1 MCKNNS
7 IFLMHAD
14 HFYGSLMAQALKE
27 AKKAFSEGEVPV
39 GAVLASP
46 EGEIVAKAHNQTI
59 SRSDPTAHA
68 EILVIR
74 RAGEVFKNYRLNHT
88 LLAVTIEPCAM
99 CMGAAINA
107 RVGRLVFGAA
117 DPKAG
122 AAESLYHLGS
132 DHRLNHQIEITSG
145 VMETECRT
153 LMQEFFRARRDR

>member
-1 MCKNNS
+1 MHGSLNGGLPRTTRLTENSRRCKNNS

-88 LLAVTIEPCAM
+88 LLAVTIAPFFKASRVDR
-99 CMGAAINA
+99 AATVDFA
-107 RVGRLVFGAA
+107 F
-117 DPKAG
+117 
-122 AAESLYHLGS
+122 
-132 DHRLNHQIEITSG
+132 TS
-145 VMETECRT
+145 
-153 LMQEFFRARRDR
+153 